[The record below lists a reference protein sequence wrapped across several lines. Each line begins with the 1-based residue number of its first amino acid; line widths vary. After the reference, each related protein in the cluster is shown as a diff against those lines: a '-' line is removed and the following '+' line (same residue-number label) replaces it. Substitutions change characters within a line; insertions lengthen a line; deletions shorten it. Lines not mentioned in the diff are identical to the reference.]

1 MSIAIYFLIQLY
13 EVEWAGIIFFHLQGR
28 KLRREARWDTVI
40 YPRSESESCSVVS
53 DSLWPHGLYSP

>member
-53 DSLWPHGLYSP
+53 DSL